1 MTTLWK
7 SKNHPISLIFYS
19 SDETLPKNIP
29 FSSWHQPPAIPEK
42 KIRSSMLHF
51 ISSGADKDEVA
62 FLPLLIDEY
71 ADIFDVFFAHLSPP
85 SLTIHIVLSK
95 SFDFGFFSANPL
107 GFNEKE
113 IQALEKV
120 INKKPNQPPDL
131 DKLGLEGAVVDVR
144 KIKSSPPVFERV
156 RILSPS
162 ESFIFLGLH
171 NQALDLLLPAILGR
185 FLHGLGHAL
194 VGDRVEGDE
203 YEEVAQSWSEE
214 IIKDIKKEANNRSST
229 VKPFHPRSKQSVER
243 LCQAAIHSTF
253 TSELDTNIDFFDLL
267 KRIQSKLKS

>member
-1 MTTLWK
+1 MTIFWK
-7 SKNHPISLIFYS
+7 SKKQPISLFFYS
-19 SDETLPKNIP
+19 SDDPLPKNLP

-42 KIRSSMLHF
+42 NIRSSMLHF
-51 ISSGADKDEVA
+51 ISKGAEKYEIA
-62 FLPLLIDEY
+62 FLPSFIEEY
-71 ADIFDVFFAHLSPP
+71 ADIFEIFFAYLSPP
-85 SLTIHIVLSK
+85 PLTIHVVLSM

-113 IQALEKV
+113 INILEKT
-120 INKKPNQPPDL
+120 INKRPNHPPDL
-131 DKLGLEGAVVDVR
+131 DELGLEGAVVDVR

-156 RILSPS
+156 RLLSKN

-171 NQALDLLLPAILGR
+171 NQSLDLLLPAILGR

-194 VGDRVEGDE
+194 VGDRVDGDE

-214 IIKDIKKEANNRSST
+214 IIKTIRKEANNRSST
-229 VKPFHPRSKQSVER
+229 VNSFHPKSKQSVKQ

-267 KRIQSKLKS
+267 KRIQSKL